1 QLKISGYGIWA
12 CIIIVV
18 ATLLRIVL
26 IAQGWPHSNADE
38 ETMGLIGRH
47 IAYNGEHPIFFYG
60 QQYMGTLEAYV
71 AAAFFRIF
79 GVSVFTLRLGPV
91 LMFALFLANMYLL
104 TSLLYTKKLALITLV
119 LLTLGSSIMLDTELV
134 AIGGYPELLFFGSLA
149 LLLATWLVLS
159 FDQYSSPRRRVW
171 RLIAFTC
178 WGFVVGIGFWSDF
191 LMLAFILV
199 SGLLLL
205 VFCWRE
211 LLNGVVLAVV
221 IGLVVGAFPLIVYNL
236 HAPPVLNTL
245 NVLSYL
251 HQAGSVELAR
261 IQSHNHIPLEPELQG
276 TMLISLPAATGGMP
290 FCYDTNLMLTGYISF
305 QNVQCPIPQS
315 NLSSVF
321 IALVW
326 SVGFS
331 ILWTI
336 GVVLTL
342 KNLWKLRIITPG
354 HPRAQVVN
362 QAIKRQFARLM
373 LLCSGG
379 LILLLFIMSP
389 TSAVFPG
396 NSRYLVGL
404 LISTPAL
411 IAPLWGQLS
420 DKSAMT
426 LEVSNDDHSQ
436 IQSWFTVTS
445 FKVALGRGILV
456 IIGIVLLVGTINALT
471 EIPTVKA
478 YNQQQDTLIR
488 GLLRIKA
495 THIYTDY
502 WTCDSI
508 AFLSREQIICASVD
522 SQLRL
527 QPRYNRYAP
536 YVSIVKADP
545 NSAYVFPIQAGQIPA
560 IVERA
565 ALSPGHYEQF
575 VFGDYVV
582 YQPASSN
589 WKTQASCVRRQS
601 TSFRLWY
608 LIS

>member
-1 QLKISGYGIWA
+1 MLLRIKQLKMSSYGIWA
-12 CIIIVV
+12 CMIIVV

-38 ETMGLIGRH
+38 DTMGIMGMH
-47 IAYNGEHPIFFYG
+47 IAYHGEHPIFFYG
-60 QQYMGTLEAYV
+60 QQYMGTLEAYI

-79 GVSVFTLRLGPV
+79 GASVFTLRLGPV

-104 TSLLYTKKLALITLV
+104 TSLLYTKKLALITLA

-134 AIGGYPELLFFGSLA
+134 AIGGYPELLFFGSLS
-149 LLLATWLVLS
+149 LLLATWLVFS

-171 RLIAFTC
+171 RLIAYAC
-178 WGFVVGIGFWSDF
+178 WGFVIGVGFWSDF

-211 LLNGVVLAVV
+211 LLKGMVLAMV
-221 IGLVVGAFPLIVYNL
+221 IGLVVGAFPLIVYNV

-245 NVLSYL
+245 HVLLYL
-251 HQAGSVELAR
+251 HNAGSVELAR
-261 IQSHNHIPLEPELQG
+261 VQAHNHIPLEPELQG
-276 TMLISLPAATGGMP
+276 TMLISLPAATGGTP
-290 FCYDTNLMLTGYISF
+290 FCYDTNLMLTGYIGF
-305 QNVQCPIPQS
+305 QNVQCPMLQT

-326 SVGFS
+326 SVGFI

-336 GVVLTL
+336 GVVLTGKNLL
-342 KNLWKLRIITPG
+342 KYLWKLRMLKPG
-354 HPRAQVVN
+354 YPWSQAEK

-379 LILLLFIMSP
+379 LILLIFIMSP

-411 IAPLWGQLS
+411 IAPFWGQLS

-426 LEVSNDDHSQ
+426 PEVSNDDHSQ
-436 IQSWFTVTS
+436 TQSWFTFTS

-456 IIGIVLLVGTINALT
+456 IIGIVLLVGTMNAFL
-471 EIPTVKA
+471 EIPTVQA
-478 YNQQQDTLIR
+478 YNQQQDTLIH

-502 WTCDSI
+502 WTCDST

-522 SQLRL
+522 SQMRL

-536 YVSIVKADP
+536 YVPIVKADP
-545 NSAYVFPIQAGQIPA
+545 NSAYVFTIQAGQIAA
-560 IVERA
+560 IAKRM
-565 ALSPGHYEQF
+565 ALLSGHYKQF
-575 VFGDYVV
+575 IFGGYVV
-582 YQPASSN
+582 YQPVNAH
-589 WKTQASCVRRQS
+589 
-601 TSFRLWY
+601 
-608 LIS
+608 

>member
-1 QLKISGYGIWA
+1 MLLRIKQLKIGSYGIWA

-18 ATLLRIVL
+18 ATLLRVVL
-26 IAQGWPHSNADE
+26 IAQGWPHSNSDE
-38 ETMGLIGRH
+38 DTMGIMGMH

-60 QQYMGTLEAYV
+60 QQYMGTLQAYV

-79 GVSVFTLRLGPV
+79 GASVFTLRLGPV

-134 AIGGYPELLFFGSLA
+134 AIGGYPELLFFGSLS

-159 FDQYSSPRRRVW
+159 FDHYSSPRRRVW
-171 RLIAFTC
+171 RLIAYAC

-211 LLNGVVLAVV
+211 LLSGVVLAVV

-236 HAPPVLNTL
+236 HAPPVVNTL

-251 HQAGSVELAR
+251 HNAGSVELAR
-261 IQSHNHIPLEPELQG
+261 IQAHNHIPLEPELQG

-305 QNVQCPIPQS
+305 QNVQCPMLQM

-321 IALVW
+321 IALAW
-326 SVGFS
+326 SVGF
-331 ILWTI
+331 ILLWTI
-336 GVVLTL
+336 AVVLTLRDLL
-342 KNLWKLRIITPG
+342 KNLWKLRMLKPG
-354 HPRAQVVN
+354 YPWSQAEK
-362 QAIKRQFARLM
+362 QAIKRHFARLM

-426 LEVSNDDHSQ
+426 PEVSNDDHSQ
-436 IQSWFTVTS
+436 TQSWFTFTS
-445 FKVALGRGILV
+445 FKGALGRGILV
-456 IIGIVLLVGTINALT
+456 IIGIVLLVGTINTFL
-471 EIPTVKA
+471 EIPTVQA
-478 YNQQQDTLIR
+478 NNQQQNTLIH

-536 YVSIVKADP
+536 YVPIVKADP
-545 NSAYVFPIQAGQIPA
+545 NSAYVFPIGDGQVQAIARQ
-560 IVERA
+560 A
-565 ALSPGHYEQF
+565 ALSPGRYRQY

-582 YQPASSN
+582 YQPVN
-589 WKTQASCVRRQS
+589 TH
-601 TSFRLWY
+601 
-608 LIS
+608 

>member
-1 QLKISGYGIWA
+1 MLLRIKQLKIGTYGVWA
-12 CIIIVV
+12 CIIIAA

-38 ETMGLIGRH
+38 DTMGIMGMH
-47 IAYNGEHPIFFYG
+47 IAYNGAHPIFFYG
-60 QQYMGTLEAYV
+60 QNYMGTVEAYV

-79 GVSVFTLRLGPV
+79 GASVFTLRLGPV

-134 AIGGYPELLFFGSLA
+134 AIGGYPELLFLGSLA
-149 LLLATWLVLS
+149 LLIATWLVLS
-159 FDQYSSPRRRVW
+159 LDQYSSPRRRVW
-171 RLIAFTC
+171 RLIAYAC

-191 LMLAFILV
+191 LMLAIILA

-211 LLNGVVLAVV
+211 LLNNTVLVVV
-221 IGLVVGAFPLIVYNL
+221 IGLFIGVFPLIVYNL
-236 HAPPVLNTL
+236 HAMTGENTL
-245 NVLSYL
+245 NVLSSL
-251 HQAGSVELAR
+251 HNAGSVELAR
-261 IQSHNHIPLEPELQG
+261 IQAYNHIPLEPELQG

-290 FCYDTNLMLTGYISF
+290 FCYDTNLMLTGYLSF
-305 QNVQCPIPQS
+305 QNGQCPMLES

-326 SVGFS
+326 SMGFI
-331 ILWTI
+331 ILWTTSI
-336 GVVLTL
+336 VFTL
-342 KNLWKLRIITPG
+342 RNLWKIRILTPG
-354 HPRAQVVN
+354 HLRTQEVN
-362 QAIKRQFARLM
+362 QAIKLQFARLM

-411 IAPLWGQLS
+411 IAPLLGLSS
-420 DKSAMT
+420 DK
-426 LEVSNDDHSQ
+426 VSKTTNVGNDYHLG
-436 IQSWFTVTS
+436 IRNWFTIKS
-445 FKVALGRGILV
+445 FKLALGRGILLF
-456 IIGIVLLVGTINALT
+456 IGIVLLVGTINAFL
-471 EIPTVKA
+471 EIPTVRA
-478 YNQQQDTLIR
+478 YNQQQDVLIN

-508 AFLSREQIICASVD
+508 AFLSKEQIICATVD
-522 SQLRL
+522 GQLKV
-527 QPRYNRYAP
+527 QPRYSRYAP
-536 YVSIVKADP
+536 YVQIVEADR
-545 NSAYVFPIQAGQIPA
+545 NSAYVFPIHAGEVPA
-560 IVERA
+560 IVKQA
-565 ALSPGHYEQF
+565 ALSPGRYRQY

-582 YQPASSN
+582 YQPVSN
-589 WKTQASCVRRQS
+589 N
-601 TSFRLWY
+601 
-608 LIS
+608 